1 MQQPDGVDNYLIFV
15 HTFTGIL
22 YSTC

>member
-22 YSTC
+22 YNTC